1 MKISATNQPLSR
13 RAAKKI
19 ATRERI
25 LETATRMFTERGYEG
40 TTVDELAKAAGI
52 SKPTF
57 FSYFPAKSMVL
68 SALVEDT
75 FDQFLIDAEALL
87 AQDAS
92 TAERF
97 SKLFDASATNIIE
110 NAELSKL
117 LVSNVFRLMLDN
129 TAEGASIALS
139 GVRNALAAV
148 INQGREQG
156 DVNTFMA
163 LEAQTKMVSGIYL
176 TTLLEWL
183 GSPEYT
189 SLRGQLKVAAE
200 MISQALRP
208 MGPTATR

>member
-1 MKISATNQPLSR
+1 
-13 RAAKKI
+13 
-19 ATRERI
+19 
-25 LETATRMFTERGYEG
+25 
-40 TTVDELAKAAGI
+40 
-52 SKPTF
+52 
-57 FSYFPAKSMVL
+57 
-68 SALVEDT
+68 
-75 FDQFLIDAEALL
+75 
-87 AQDAS
+87 
-92 TAERF
+92 
-97 SKLFDASATNIIE
+97 
-110 NAELSKL
+110 

-200 MISQALRP
+200 MTSQALRP